1 MTAAGDVGYMAAARG
16 TGYMATAQGTGYMA
30 AARDVE
36 TGCRRVTRHPAAS
49 ACFLPAPNIHIYIRS
64 IILDELHKN
73 PNITKVA
80 AKLYITQPTLTKRL
94 QAMEEEFQV
103 RIVNRSTKGVEFT
116 PEGEFLAGRA
126 RIFLSFM
133 KETVRGVDAFKT
145 SGCGTVRLASSF
157 TFSRRQLAEILMA
170 YKSEHPN
177 ISFEIQNLR
186 SYELTRLVE
195 EGGADGA
202 FVRGNYEGGIDRCL
216 VLREQAYAISKTPI
230 ALEELPDRPM
240 VHCRLS
246 SYSRKLMDSWWQ
258 HNFSRP
264 PSIGATAE
272 DVDTCCQ
279 LACKGLGYTLIDR

>member
-1 MTAAGDVGYMAAARG
+1 M
-16 TGYMATAQGTGYMA
+16 
-30 AARDVE
+30 RD
-36 TGCRRVTRHPAAS
+36 TDW
-49 ACFLPAPNIHIYIRS
+49 

-186 SYELTRLVE
+186 SHELTRLVE
-195 EGGADGA
+195 EGEADGA
-202 FVRGNYEGGIDRCL
+202 FVRGNYEGGINRCL
-216 VLREQAYAISKTPI
+216 VLREQAYAISRDPI
-230 ALEELPDRPM
+230 ALEELPDLPM
-240 VHCRLS
+240 LHCRLS
-246 SYSRKLMDSWWQ
+246 NYSRRLLDSWWQ
-258 HNFSRP
+258 RNFRRP

-279 LACKGLGYTLIDR
+279 LACRGLGYTLSFMTEEQLKNLGVHSLLLKDADSSPLVRETWFVYDGRRAKPDYVTAFIGFVEERYSIQ

>member
-1 MTAAGDVGYMAAARG
+1 M
-16 TGYMATAQGTGYMA
+16 
-30 AARDVE
+30 RD
-36 TGCRRVTRHPAAS
+36 TDW
-49 ACFLPAPNIHIYIRS
+49 

-170 YKSEHPN
+170 YKSAHPN

-186 SYELTRLVE
+186 SHELTRLVE
-195 EGGADGA
+195 
-202 FVRGNYEGGIDRCL
+202 
-216 VLREQAYAISKTPI
+216 
-230 ALEELPDRPM
+230 
-240 VHCRLS
+240 
-246 SYSRKLMDSWWQ
+246 
-258 HNFSRP
+258 
-264 PSIGATAE
+264 
-272 DVDTCCQ
+272 
-279 LACKGLGYTLIDR
+279 

>member
-1 MTAAGDVGYMAAARG
+1 M
-16 TGYMATAQGTGYMA
+16 
-30 AARDVE
+30 RD
-36 TGCRRVTRHPAAS
+36 TDW
-49 ACFLPAPNIHIYIRS
+49 

-202 FVRGNYEGGIDRCL
+202 HGALPVEQLLPKADGFLVAAQFQPSAVHRGHGRGCGHLLPAGLQGPGLHPDLYVGGAAEKPGPPLSAAQRRGGHAHGPGNLVRL
-216 VLREQAYAISKTPI
+216 
-230 ALEELPDRPM
+230 
-240 VHCRLS
+240 
-246 SYSRKLMDSWWQ
+246 
-258 HNFSRP
+258 
-264 PSIGATAE
+264 
-272 DVDTCCQ
+272 
-279 LACKGLGYTLIDR
+279 